1 MEQAMTDKNESNAE
15 KSGTRMMWIAT
26 AAIILLI
33 VGMMGAN
40 VLFHKDT
47 GPNETSS
54 QSRTA
59 PAQ

>member
-1 MEQAMTDKNESNAE
+1 MADENESNSE
-15 KSGTRMMWIAT
+15 KRGTRMMWIAT

-40 VLFHKDT
+40 VLFNKDT
-47 GPNETSS
+47 GSGSKDMSS
-54 QSRTA
+54 QSRPA

>member
-1 MEQAMTDKNESNAE
+1 MNDKNESNAE

-26 AAIILLI
+26 AAIIVLI

-47 GPNETSS
+47 GSDPKEISS